1 MQKILGIFLGT
12 AMLLQLLGTTLIVA
26 DFELRRA
33 EITEMF
39 CINKAKPELKCN
51 GQCHLMKRVAE
62 QSEQESNAAIANVEP
77 MHPAILNTSGVA
89 LVFAAQNAVLH
100 NDYYTNGLLSGR
112 SLAVFH
118 PPQV

>member
-1 MQKILGIFLGT
+1 MQKLLSIVLGAAI
-12 AMLLQLLGTTLIVA
+12 LLQVLGATVIVA
-26 DFELRRA
+26 DFEIRRV
-33 EITEMF
+33 ELTELF

-51 GQCHLMKRVAE
+51 GQCHLMKRIAE
-62 QSEQESNAAIANVEP
+62 QSEQESNAALANVEP
-77 MHPAILNTSGVA
+77 MQPAILNTSGTA

-100 NDYYTNGLLSGR
+100 NARYTNGLLSGR